1 MRMKNNYKNLSVKS
15 PSENISV
22 FKRSTSNSIRSS
34 IRITR
39 KNIAPSC
46 DTVNAFAYSSLP
58 SHIPPKAA
66 ALLEIP
72 LPTIQVRSTLNL
84 NNDQKLKVASFR
96 KRSVWANSAASKR
109 YRLRGILYFILTI
122 ILLL

>member
-34 IRITR
+34 LRITR
-39 KNIAPSC
+39 KNVNPSC
-46 DTVNAFAYSSLP
+46 DALNVFAYSSLP

-72 LPTIQVRSTLNL
+72 LPTIQVRSSL

-109 YRLRGILYFILTI
+109 YRLRAILY
-122 ILLL
+122 